1 MITRRM
7 KSHFYGVSLYLKLI
21 YAEPPSQET
30 HVERFFFFAEPLDYK
45 CSIHWFNLFLCSS
58 TWALTSSQGML
69 VFEKREDS
77 GDNVT
82 LASDAG

>member
-1 MITRRM
+1 MITRRV
-7 KSHFYGVSLYLKLI
+7 KSHFSRVSLYLKLI
-21 YAEPPSQET
+21 YAEPLSQAT
-30 HVERFFFFAEPLDYK
+30 HVKRFFFAEPLDYK
-45 CSIHWFNLFLCSS
+45 CSVYWFNLFLCSS

-69 VFEKREDS
+69 VFEKRKDS